1 MVSRVSRVS
10 ILSGGQSMKNNEKI
24 RLCGGT
30 FFTLFLQARKPR
42 MGVREHYIGEK
53 DGLSEPEVLI
63 SLSKVVVQDLPEP
76 NQSMKPTF
84 KGNTSD
90 YKSCKGF
97 GGTYLPFKDNA
108 AIDAFDKRI
117 KEDYE
122 SSLIEMEKVV
132 SEFIDVRGSTK
143 KDERLVKALIEAISC
158 DDSIEDEQL
167 FFVFENGS
175 AITKAQLINTSNI
188 CLQSFLLGIWHFV
201 VVNRKDNKVG
211 KDTYDI
217 WCPPNNGAERN
228 FKAVL
233 GESISNKIK
242 LAYSNTV
249 VHEVEVEIVEET
261 SSDDRESKRESTNA
275 NQTVN
280 NPVVFNQYGNNN
292 MQIANVGVL
301 NINKG

>member
-1 MVSRVSRVS
+1 
-10 ILSGGQSMKNNEKI
+10 MKNNEKI
-24 RLCGGT
+24 RLCGGI
-30 FFTLFLQARKPR
+30 FFILFLQARKPR
-42 MGVREHYIGEK
+42 KKAREHYAGEK

-63 SLSKVVVQDLPEP
+63 GLSKVVVPDLPEP

-242 LAYSNTV
+242 LTYSNTV

>member
-1 MVSRVSRVS
+1 
-10 ILSGGQSMKNNEKI
+10 MKNNENI
-24 RLCGGT
+24 RLCGGI

-42 MGVREHYIGEK
+42 MGVREHYAGGK

-63 SLSKVVVQDLPEP
+63 GLSKVVVPDFLEP
-76 NQSMKPTF
+76 NQSMKRTF
-84 KGNTSD
+84 KVSTSD
-90 YKSCKGF
+90 YKSCKNS

-132 SEFIDVRGSTK
+132 SEFIDARGSTK
-143 KDERLVKALIEAISC
+143 KDEWLIKALIEAISC
-158 DDSIEDEQL
+158 DDSIDDRQL
-167 FFVFENGS
+167 FFVFEDGS
-175 AITKAQLINTSNI
+175 AITKAQLIKTSNF
-188 CLQSFLLGIWHFV
+188 CLQSFLLGLWHFV
-201 VVNRKDNKVG
+201 VVNRKDNRVG

-228 FKAVL
+228 FKALL
-233 GESISNKIK
+233 GESISNQMKIT
-242 LAYSNTV
+242 YSSTI
-249 VHEVEVEIVEET
+249 VHEVEVEIVEEST
-261 SSDDRESKRESTNA
+261 FDDRENEGESSNT

-292 MQIANVGVL
+292 TQIANVGVV